1 MTTLKET
8 LTNDLKSAL
17 KNQDKELTGV
27 LRMLIS
33 AIQYGQTAAKPI
45 SEFDAVLSYR
55 KQLIDALEMFPKGSE
70 KHLQTESELKIV
82 ERYMPKAP
90 SDDELNKIIQDKISK
105 TPSQEK
111 VNIGLIMKEIKQLY
125 PTCDGKAV
133 MALIQKEVAQHK

>member
-90 SDDELNKIIQDKISK
+90 SDDELNKIIQDKISQ
-105 TPSQEK
+105 TPSKEK

>member
-90 SDDELNKIIQDKISK
+90 SDDELNKIIQDKISQ

>member
-1 MTTLKET
+1 MTSLKET
-8 LTNDLKSAL
+8 LTNDLKTSL
-17 KNQDKELTGV
+17 KNHDKELTGV

-55 KQLIDALEMFPKGSE
+55 KQLIDALEMFPKGGE

-90 SDDELNKIIQDKISK
+90 SDVELNTLIQDKISK
-105 TPSQEK
+105 TPPNEK
-111 VNIGLIMKEIKQLY
+111 VNMGLIMKEIKQLY
-125 PTCDGKAV
+125 PTCDGKSV
-133 MALIQKEVAQHK
+133 MTLIQKEVSQHK